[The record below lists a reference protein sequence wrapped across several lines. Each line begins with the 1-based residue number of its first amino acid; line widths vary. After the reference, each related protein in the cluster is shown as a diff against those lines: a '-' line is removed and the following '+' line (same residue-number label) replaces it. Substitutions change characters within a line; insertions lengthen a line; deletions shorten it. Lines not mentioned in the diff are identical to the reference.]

1 MSFRDRNGTKLDVI
15 LEDLEDLR
23 IWAEKNNLCD
33 ALQER
38 HLVEDKSITA
48 DWQNKYSGMV
58 ILN

>member
-1 MSFRDRNGTKLDVI
+1 MYLSR
-15 LEDLEDLR
+15 
-23 IWAEKNNLCD
+23 KNNLCD

-58 ILN
+58 FFN